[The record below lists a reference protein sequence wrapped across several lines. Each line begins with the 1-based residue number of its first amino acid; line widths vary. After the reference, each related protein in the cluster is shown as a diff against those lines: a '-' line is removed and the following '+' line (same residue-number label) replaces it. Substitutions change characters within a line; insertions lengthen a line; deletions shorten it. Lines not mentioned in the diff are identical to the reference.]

1 MPPPTSLNI
10 EPEHLEATLTGR
22 ETLTGNLSSSG
33 NSLAGIVERN
43 ASRVDYNNIVNKPQ
57 INSVTLVGNVSAY
70 DLGLAN
76 VYYDTTANW
85 NLQPFLVSER
95 KGVYIYSD
103 FEIIYDEVGNP
114 TFVPGIKIGDGTTY
128 VIDLPF
134 ITEEMTRMLLDHIGN
149 NTIHLTAAE
158 REFWNNKITCYLDR
172 EDLENLVL
180 SKTDYIIEE
189 G

>member
-1 MPPPTSLNI
+1 MSSAVLNI
-10 EPEHLEATLTGR
+10 EPEHLTATLGKR
-22 ETLTGNLSSSG
+22 ESLTGILSGQS
-33 NSLAGIVERN
+33 NSLTGTVERN
-43 ASRVDYNNIVNKPQ
+43 SARPDYNNITNKPQ
-57 INSVTLVGNVSAY
+57 INGITLQGNKSAY
-70 DLGLAN
+70 ELGLAN

-85 NLQPFLVSER
+85 NLQPFLISER

-114 TFVPGIKIGDGTTY
+114 TFIPGIKIGDGTTY

-134 ITEEMTRMLLDHIGN
+134 ITDEMTSLLLSHIGD
-149 NTIHLTAAE
+149 THVHLTDAE